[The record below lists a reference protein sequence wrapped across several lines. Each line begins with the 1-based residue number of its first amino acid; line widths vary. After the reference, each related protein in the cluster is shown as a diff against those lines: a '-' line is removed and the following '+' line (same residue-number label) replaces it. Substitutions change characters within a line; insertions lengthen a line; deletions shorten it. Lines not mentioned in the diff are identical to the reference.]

1 MAVEDREG
9 FAGVHAHPSAII
21 GYEDPGQSIPE
32 PSHGKEGIV
41 VGIGSIIY
49 KGTIIG
55 KRCKIGHHVIIRP
68 NVVLGD
74 DSVVEDFSILGEP
87 TGRPVK
93 DRNLIIGERACIRAH
108 SILYQGTT
116 IGNDLQTGHGVV
128 IREENIIGHHLN
140 IWSGSTIDYGS
151 RLGDDI
157 LIHNQVYIPQ
167 FTFIEDGVFLAPGV
181 KIANDKYPLNKFDMK
196 GPTIKRGSR
205 VGMGSVLNPKI
216 TLGENSYI
224 GAASMVTKD
233 VPTGEIW
240 MGNPA
245 KRFGTLADLHAA
257 LKKRGFSLKDVIYK
271 PDMDRMVM
279 DVLATDAPKG
289 D

>member
-9 FAGVHAHPSAII
+9 FAGVQAHPSAII
-21 GYEDPGQSIPE
+21 GHEDPGQSISE
-32 PSHGKEGIV
+32 PAHGKEGIV
-41 VGIGSIIY
+41 IGVGSIIY

-55 KRCKIGHHVIIRP
+55 KRCRIGHHVIIRP
-68 NVVLGD
+68 GVVLGD

-87 TGRPVK
+87 TGRAIK
-93 DRNLIIGERACIRAH
+93 DRNLIIGEQACIRAH

-116 IGNDLQTGHGVV
+116 IGTHLQTGHAVV

-140 IWSGSTIDYGS
+140 IWGGSTIDYEC
-151 RLGDDI
+151 RLGNDI

-181 KIANDKYPLNKFDMK
+181 KIANDKYPMKKFDLK
-196 GPTIKRGSR
+196 GPTIKRGCR
-205 VGMGSVLNPKI
+205 VGMGSVLNPEI

-224 GAASMVTKD
+224 AAASMVTKD
-233 VPTGEIW
+233 VPAAEIW

-245 KRFGTLADLHAA
+245 KRFGTLHDLHAA

-279 DVLATDAPKG
+279 DVLAKDITKG